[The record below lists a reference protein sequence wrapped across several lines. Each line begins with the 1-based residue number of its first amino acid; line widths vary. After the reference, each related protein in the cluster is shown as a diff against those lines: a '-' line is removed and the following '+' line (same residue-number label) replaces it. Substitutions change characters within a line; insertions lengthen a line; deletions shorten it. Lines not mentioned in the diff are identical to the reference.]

1 MFSIGEKVVYG
12 ANGVYTVEDIR
23 DEELCGEIKKYY
35 ILSLFSQNRQ
45 DKVFVPLDNERLVSK
60 MKKILSQD
68 EIFSLV
74 RSVPSE
80 PMKWIPETRARNER
94 FKEILTRAERAELV
108 HLAKTICLQKEKMI
122 SQGKRLFQSDENTLM
137 RIEKI
142 LYDEFSLVLDISR
155 DDILSFI
162 INENL

>member
-1 MFSIGEKVVYG
+1 
-12 ANGVYTVEDIR
+12 
-23 DEELCGEIKKYY
+23 
-35 ILSLFSQNRQ
+35 
-45 DKVFVPLDNERLVSK
+45 
-60 MKKILSQD
+60 
-68 EIFSLV
+68 
-74 RSVPSE
+74 
-80 PMKWIPETRARNER
+80 
-94 FKEILTRAERAELV
+94 
-108 HLAKTICLQKEKMI
+108 MI